1 MNNSLIP
8 FELILA
14 LRFMREAR
22 MQTLLIMSGVALGVS
37 VIVFISALINGL
49 QNNLFRR
56 TLDFQ
61 AQIVVL
67 PPKEVSRSLRKPRA
81 DDGMTATIVQP
92 RAQRIQSVDQW
103 QKVQKYM
110 TNLDGVS
117 VVSLVVSGAGL
128 IVRGEASKA
137 IGMRGIEPDSYL
149 KLIALNSKIISGNA
163 NITSNDILVGMDLA
177 NDLGVWT
184 GDKLNLQTALGN
196 RVTLNIRGVFDFGN
210 SGQNSSTV
218 YVALRT
224 AQSLLGLPGGVTSVE
239 ANLDKPFDAV
249 SVAQTIKA
257 QTGLKVDSWIST
269 NAQFFSALEAQSM
282 SNNVIRFFV
291 GLTAALGI
299 ASVLVV
305 SVVQKSKAIGIL
317 RATGTSQLQIL
328 RLFLLQGALTGLVG
342 SLLGAFAGWMF
353 LAIWRSVAVNEDGT
367 QLFPIAFE
375 PMLFVYAAVGAT
387 LVGIL
392 AALFPA
398 LKAARLDPAVAI
410 RG

>member
-1 MNNSLIP
+1 MNNSLMP

-14 LRFMREAR
+14 LRFMREAG
-22 MQTLLIMSGVALGVS
+22 MQTLLIMFGVALGVS
-37 VIVFISALINGL
+37 VIVFISSLINGL
-49 QNNLFRR
+49 QQNLFSR
-56 TLDFQ
+56 TLDYQ

-67 PPKEVSRSLRKPRA
+67 PPDEVSRSLRKPDA
-81 DDGMTATIVQP
+81 DGGMLATIIQP

-103 QKVQKYM
+103 QKVEKYM
-110 TNLDGVS
+110 TNLEGVS

-137 IGMRGIEPDSYL
+137 ISMRGIEPDTYL
-149 KLIALNSKIISGNA
+149 KLIALKSKMISGSA
-163 NITSNDILVGMDLA
+163 DVSSTDIVLGKDLA
-177 NDLGVWT
+177 EDLGVWT
-184 GDKLNLQTALGN
+184 GDKLNLQTASGN
-196 RVTLNIRGVFDFGN
+196 IVTLTIKGVFDFGS
-210 SGQNSSTV
+210 SGLNSSSV

-224 AQSLLGLPGGVTSVE
+224 AQSLLGLSGGVTSVE
-239 ANLDKPFDAV
+239 ANLDEPFDAEIM
-249 SVAQTIKA
+249 AQDIQA
-257 QTGLKVDSWIST
+257 HTGLKVDSWIST
-269 NAQFFSALEAQSM
+269 NAQFFTALKAQSM

-317 RATGTSQLQIL
+317 RATGTSQRQIM
-328 RLFLLQGALTGLVG
+328 RLFLIQGGLTGLVG
-342 SLLGAFAGWMF
+342 SLLGACAGWLF
-353 LAIWRSVAVNEDGT
+353 LTVWRSIAVNPDGT
-367 QLFPIAFE
+367 QMFSISFE

-398 LKAARLDPAVAI
+398 LKAAKLDPVVAI

>member
-1 MNNSLIP
+1 MNNPLLP

-37 VIVFISALINGL
+37 VIVFISALIGGL
-49 QNNLFRR
+49 QDNLFNR

-61 AQIVVL
+61 AQVVVL
-67 PPKEVSRSLRKPRA
+67 PPKEVSRSLHVA
-81 DDGMTATIVQP
+81 SEEEGMLATLVQP
-92 RAQRIQSVDQW
+92 RAQRLQSVDQW

-110 TNLDGVS
+110 SNMDGIS

-137 IGMRGIEPDSYL
+137 VGLTGIEPDSYL
-149 KLIALNSKIISGNA
+149 KLIALNSKMISGTA
-163 NITSNDILVGMDLA
+163 NLNSTDLVVGTDLA
-177 NDLGVWT
+177 KDLGVWT
-184 GDKLNLQTALGN
+184 GDKLNLQTASGGTA
-196 RVTLNIRGVFDFGN
+196 TLNIRGIFDFGN
-210 SGQNSSTV
+210 SSTNSRTV

-239 ANLDKPFDAV
+239 ANLNDPFKAETF
-249 SVAQTIKA
+249 AQTIQA

-317 RATGTSQLQIL
+317 RATGTTQQQIL
-328 RLFLLQGALTGLVG
+328 RLFLLQGALTGLIG
-342 SLLGAFAGWMF
+342 SLLGALVGWMF
-353 LAIWRSVAVNEDGT
+353 LAIWRSVAINDDGT
-367 QLFPIAFE
+367 QLFPIGFE
-375 PMLFVYAAVGAT
+375 PMLFLYAAVGAT

-398 LKAARLDPAVAI
+398 LKAARLDPAEAI